1 MTTASFVAPSPFT
14 MKDAESQDSGQS
26 EQTAARSMSQESLGM
41 HRGAPSMP
49 GSPEN
54 RRWGKEAL
62 R

>member
-1 MTTASFVAPSPFT
+1 